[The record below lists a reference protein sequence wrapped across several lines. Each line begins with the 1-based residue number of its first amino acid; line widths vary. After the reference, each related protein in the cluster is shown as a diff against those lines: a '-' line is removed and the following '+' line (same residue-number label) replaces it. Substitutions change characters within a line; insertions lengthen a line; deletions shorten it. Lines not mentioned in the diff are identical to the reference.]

1 MNTIIKIKP
10 KEIKMANNNNKKL
23 ILKKRLN

>member
-1 MNTIIKIKP
+1 MNTIVKIKP
-10 KEIKMANNNNKKL
+10 KEIKMTNNNNKKL